1 LHRLGNRD
9 QQSIAGAS
17 TNDRQ
22 ADRGSIDRR
31 AGKVNLRDPGQPT
44 LRTQAGAA
52 VTLEVDDVN
61 FTRRQ
66 IDLTRTNTNRPRT
79 LPFATPGG
87 DAGTVLADVP
97 PHGALFPSGTGN
109 AYQNFPTH
117 AAKVIASVGAREKAA
132 KRPFRRF
139 RVHDLRHGFAIR
151 ALRCGMDIY
160 SLSRHLAHTSVKTT
174 EIYLAHPT
182 GDEQGTVRFA
192 QAWGTED
199 VASAADD

>member
-1 LHRLGNRD
+1 LARSDKPSAEKAGWIETVQNLGGPVGHRSGGSRP
-9 QQSIAGAS
+9 GTAS
-17 TNDRQ
+17 GRLD
-22 ADRGSIDRR
+22 AR
-31 AGKVNLRDPGQPT
+31 ACG
-44 LRTQAGAA
+44 
-52 VTLEVDDVN
+52 
-61 FTRRQ
+61 
-66 IDLTRTNTNRPRT
+66 
-79 LPFATPGG
+79 GG
-87 DAGTVLADVP
+87 DAGTVLVDVP

-109 AYQNFPTH
+109 AYQNFPAH

-182 GDEQGTVRFA
+182 GDEQGSVRFA